1 MEIRRVSD
9 VRAYI
14 KGKYPKLND
23 KKYDIVKI
31 GARSYIYFVDR
42 ENNLQREM
50 VFQGNLPMIN
60 ELPVLMKQFEA
71 TIRSIMQ
78 KWNYC

>member
-1 MEIRRVSD
+1 MEIKRTSD
-9 VRAYI
+9 VRKFI
-14 KGKYPKLND
+14 KEKYNKLNEKRFD
-23 KKYDIVKI
+23 VVKI
-31 GARSYIYFVDR
+31 GARTYIYFVDR

-60 ELPVLMKQFEA
+60 ELPVLMKQFESTVRA
-71 TIRSIMQ
+71 IMQ

>member
-1 MEIRRVSD
+1 MEIKRTSD

-14 KGKYPKLND
+14 KGKYNKLNE
-23 KKYDIVKI
+23 KRFDIVKI
-31 GARSYIYFVDR
+31 GARTYIYFVDR

-71 TIRSIMQ
+71 TVRSIMQ

>member
-9 VRAYI
+9 VKKYI
-14 KGKYPKLND
+14 KEKYSKLEE
-23 KKYDIVKI
+23 KKFDIVKI
-31 GARSYIYFVDR
+31 GARSYMYFVDR
-42 ENNLQREM
+42 EGNLQREM

-71 TIRSIMQ
+71 TVRTIMQ